1 MKRIYLVI
9 FVISLGFVLGGCSQS
24 PSTNTEEHE
33 HEHEGEKGQVTL
45 NKEQFKALG
54 IKLGGFQMRNLT
66 TVVKVNGQLEI
77 SPESRADITTLMG
90 GNVKEIKVFHGD
102 KVRKGQ
108 PLAVL
113 EHPDYI
119 ALQEDYA
126 EIANKLDYLKQ
137 EYERQEELYKNNA
150 ASGKAYQKAKSG
162 YYVALSK
169 YKGLQSRLE
178 LLNISPE
185 KVKAGEISSQIVLR
199 SPIDGYVNE
208 VDVKVGTYV
217 GPQDRLF
224 EITDHNAIH
233 ADFMVYEKD
242 VYLLRK
248 GQIIHFRVSNMPGQ
262 ELTAKI
268 FAIGK
273 EFEPNT
279 RAVHVH
285 AAIDSMPE
293 ALVPGMYLSGHLHTD
308 EKYTRA
314 LPNDAIVKEGTK
326 SYIFV
331 LADEEED
338 AHGDGHGDEEE
349 FTFKK
354 VAVITGK
361 QDEGFTEI
369 KLAEGVGEDDKIVQN
384 AAYYLL
390 ADMNKEETGEHGH

>member
-45 NKEQFKALG
+45 NKEQFDALG

-150 ASGKAYQKAKSG
+150 ASGKAYQKAKSD
-162 YYVALSK
+162 YYVA
-169 YKGLQSRLE
+169 
-178 LLNISPE
+178 
-185 KVKAGEISSQIVLR
+185 
-199 SPIDGYVNE
+199 
-208 VDVKVGTYV
+208 
-217 GPQDRLF
+217 
-224 EITDHNAIH
+224 
-233 ADFMVYEKD
+233 
-242 VYLLRK
+242 
-248 GQIIHFRVSNMPGQ
+248 
-262 ELTAKI
+262 
-268 FAIGK
+268 
-273 EFEPNT
+273 
-279 RAVHVH
+279 
-285 AAIDSMPE
+285 
-293 ALVPGMYLSGHLHTD
+293 
-308 EKYTRA
+308 
-314 LPNDAIVKEGTK
+314 
-326 SYIFV
+326 
-331 LADEEED
+331 
-338 AHGDGHGDEEE
+338 
-349 FTFKK
+349 
-354 VAVITGK
+354 
-361 QDEGFTEI
+361 
-369 KLAEGVGEDDKIVQN
+369 
-384 AAYYLL
+384 
-390 ADMNKEETGEHGH
+390 

>member
-24 PSTNTEEHE
+24 PSMNTEEHE

-45 NKEQFKALG
+45 NKEQFDALG

-150 ASGKAYQKAKSG
+150 ASGKAYQKAKSD

-331 LADEEED
+331 LADDEED

>member
-1 MKRIYLVI
+1 MKKIYLVLAA
-9 FVISLGFVLGGCSQS
+9 ISLALILGGCSQS
-24 PSTNTEEHE
+24 PSANNEEQE
-33 HEHEGEKGQVTL
+33 YEHEGEKGKVSL
-45 NKEQFKALG
+45 NKEQFEALG

-137 EYERQEELYKNNA
+137 EYERQKELYKNNA
-150 ASGKAYQKAKSG
+150 ASGKAYQKAKSD

-248 GQIIHFRVSNMPGQ
+248 GQTIHFKVSNMPGK

-285 AAIDSMPE
+285 AAIDSMPGG
-293 ALVPGMYLSGHLHTD
+293 LVPGMYLSGHLHTD
-308 EKYTRA
+308 EKYTRT

-331 LADEEED
+331 MEDENNE
-338 AHGDGHGDEEE
+338 HGNEKEY
-349 FTFKK
+349 TFRK

-369 KLAEGVGEDDKIVQN
+369 KLAEGVGDDDKIAQN
-384 AAYYLL
+384 KAYYLL
-390 ADMNKEETGEHGH
+390 ADMNKEETGDDD